1 MNVKATSNSELHV
14 NNNMTFATANDGF
27 VSYPKR

>member
-1 MNVKATSNSELHV
+1 MLKQRATASYND

>member
-1 MNVKATSNSELHV
+1 
-14 NNNMTFATANDGF
+14 MTFATANDGF